1 VHYSGVKLSLRF
13 ITTDSEANLISDDV
27 ENLCGGRSITHLKS
41 PPRSHRYNFIEGR
54 MNTLVSKALSA
65 CHCSGYPLTFFL
77 HAFVRGCRSYQ
88 LESINILT
96 TGVRSAEEDKAK
108 TPFERRFGKI
118 PHSTDLYTFG
128 SKVYVYPTK
137 EERDKHSG
145 RGRVVY
151 YLHPLATEVVGAR
164 LPRASPIRQPWCRF
178 GAALPSLPCAAHR

>member
-1 VHYSGVKLSLRF
+1 MRF
-13 ITTDSEANLISDDV
+13 ITTDSEAKLVSDDV

-54 MNTLVSKALSA
+54 MKTLVSKALSA
-65 CHCSGYPLTFFL
+65 YHYSGYPLTFFL
-77 HAFVRGCRSYQ
+77 HAFVHGA
-88 LESINILT
+88 EAINILT

-118 PHSTDLYTFG
+118 PHSTDLYPFG

-145 RGRVVY
+145 RGRAVY
-151 YLHPLATEVVGAR
+151 YLHPHR
-164 LPRASPIRQPWCRF
+164 LTPTHTVF
-178 GAALPSLPCAAHR
+178 GIQMQWI